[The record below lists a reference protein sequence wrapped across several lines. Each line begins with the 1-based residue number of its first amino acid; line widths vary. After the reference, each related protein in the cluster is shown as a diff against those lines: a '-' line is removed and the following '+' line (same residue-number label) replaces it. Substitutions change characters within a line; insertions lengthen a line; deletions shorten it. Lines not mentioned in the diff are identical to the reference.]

1 MSAETLARASEAVA
15 DKRWRWAQRMLALD
29 KYRQPWTVVAVDSG
43 GDEPRLLVHDSEPSF
58 SRYGADASSGAFV
71 YHETC
76 DWRLAS
82 ELLPDLDDAAT
93 LGCLLALVRE
103 AWICDEWRRLTV
115 EPAGKGWTVIL
126 RNARHRPPSRASGGW
141 NLDAK
146 MHPRY
151 SGEVGPL
158 GLNEFPS
165 EAAALVAA
173 LLGSP

>member
-29 KYRQPWTVVAVDSG
+29 KYRQSWTVVAVDSG
-43 GDEPRLLVHDSEPSF
+43 GDEPRLLVHDPEPSF

-103 AWICDEWRRLTV
+103 AWGRDVFVEHHGDGLWRVHQAHR
-115 EPAGKGWTVIL
+115 EYVI
-126 RNARHRPPSRASGGW
+126 G
-141 NLDAK
+141 
-146 MHPRY
+146 
-151 SGEVGPL
+151 VGRT
-158 GLNEFPS
+158 

-173 LLGSP
+173 LRGAP